1 MQKPKKLEIFNIPIQ
16 GYITNDNE
24 PIKVKSEIFLQ
35 FTNIKKVNVYQLKI
49 FKIFTYLLT
58 LFIVR
63 KCYSIIMTTNLNT
76 YGQYFTY

>member
-1 MQKPKKLEIFNIPIQ
+1 MQKPIKLEIFNIQIQ

-63 KCYSIIMTTNLNT
+63 KCIIMTTNLNT
-76 YGQYFTY
+76 YGQYFT